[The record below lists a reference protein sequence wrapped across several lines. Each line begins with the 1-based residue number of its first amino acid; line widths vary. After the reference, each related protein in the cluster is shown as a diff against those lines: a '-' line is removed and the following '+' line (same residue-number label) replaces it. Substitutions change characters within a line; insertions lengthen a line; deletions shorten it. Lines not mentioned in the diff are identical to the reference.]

1 MRYVRPGPVVSVLVL
16 VLCAGALMNC
26 GSDHTTLTGVSVS
39 PQQATG
45 TATAGK
51 VQFTATGSFSDN
63 SNRQLSGSDGVN
75 WTSSD
80 TATVTIDGNGAA
92 SCMNNGL
99 VTITATIPANSGAN
113 NTSSDKSGTATLKCL
128 LAG

>member
-1 MRYVRPGPVVSVLVL
+1 
-16 VLCAGALMNC
+16 MNC

-45 TATAGK
+45 TATVGK
-51 VQFTATGSFSDN
+51 VQFTATGSFSNN
-63 SNRQLSGSDGVN
+63 SNRQLSSSDGVN

-80 TATVTIDGNGAA
+80 TSTATIDGDGGA
-92 SCMNNGL
+92 SCLNNG
-99 VTITATIPANSGAN
+99 VVNITATVPANKGAN